1 MVVKIVTDSTADLS
15 QEHIQS
21 CGLTVVPLNVHFGD
35 ETYKDGID
43 LTPDQF
49 FAKLKS
55 TSVLP
60 RTSQPSAGEF
70 LEVYK
75 QLGAAGDQIISLH
88 ISGRLSGTIASAEAA
103 RGMVDADVTV
113 VDTLSAAQ
121 GLAMCAMVA
130 GRAARAG
137 RSKDDILALIDT
149 LSKDTYIIFSVDT
162 LEYLQKNGRI
172 GKAQA
177 LLGSLLNVKPI
188 LILDKEGIVASY
200 DKVRGKSKVIPRLVG
215 AAQEQIPAGTRVRLS
230 AIHAQVPDA
239 AQALLEEASKHYKVH
254 EKWFAPIGPV
264 IGCHTGPGA
273 LGLIIQKVADNE

>member
-1 MVVKIVTDSTADLS
+1 MAVKIVTDSTADLS
-15 QEHIQS
+15 AEQVQS
-21 CGLTVVPLNVHFGD
+21 SGLTVVPLNVHFGD

-43 LTPDQF
+43 LTPSAF
-49 FAKLKS
+49 FGKLRS

-75 QLGAAGDQIISLH
+75 RLGAGGDQIISLH

-103 RGMVDADVTV
+103 RGMAEADVTV

-121 GLAMCAMVA
+121 GLAMIAMVA

-137 RSKDDILALIDT
+137 RSKEDILSLVKTLI
-149 LSKDTYIIFSVDT
+149 KDTYIIFSVDT

-177 LLGSLLNVKPI
+177 LLGSLLNVKP
-188 LILDKEGIVASY
+188 
-200 DKVRGKSKVIPRLVG
+200 VG
-215 AAQEQIPAGTRVRLS
+215 CG
-230 AIHAQVPDA
+230 
-239 AQALLEEASKHYKVH
+239 EASNK
-254 EKWFAPIGPV
+254 IGRAHV
-264 IGCHTGPGA
+264 
-273 LGLIIQKVADNE
+273 